1 MPIGDD
7 GGDRVVIMRLCSCM
21 TGMAYRS
28 EVVPFPASYEVSS
41 RLVRLGLGAIIYA
54 IISRSER
61 RMQCWM
67 LSWYSAPLYP
77 RTPHHRI
84 LRSNTRSNALM
95 EAVAGL
101 VCPVH
106 GVRPKNG
113 VGHWKQAIP
122 ASLGYLISL
131 QWIQKTPVGSF
142 LTPLKW
148 HRMWWV
154 WRKSASSSTRIK
166 QFSMPHRLSQWVSSK
181 YKSNLHNTPYLV
193 GLQACISSVSHA
205 FSGPFAEV
213 ERYRNISRKYFH
225 EKSEVKIYA
234 YSAYGR
240 STVALDEAEYQN
252 LRAKNSAV
260 ILLEATY
267 FLGSWYGW
275 NLGLKSSL
283 CNAILFTFT
292 RYTVNPTSIALNT
305 TISIPWINVYSE
317 IA

>member
-101 VCPVH
+101 VCPIH
-106 GVRPKNG
+106 GVHPKNG
-113 VGHWKQAIP
+113 VGRWKQPIP
-122 ASLGYLISL
+122 ASLGYSISL
-131 QWIQKTPVGSF
+131 QWIQKIPVGSF
-142 LTPLKW
+142 LTPLRW
-148 HRMWWV
+148 HRMQRV
-154 WRKSASSSTRIK
+154 RRKSALNLTRIK

-181 YKSNLHNTPYLV
+181 YKLNIQKISYFF
-193 GLQACISSVSHA
+193 GLQACISSVSRA
-205 FSGPFAEV
+205 FSGLFTEV
-213 ERYRNISRKYFH
+213 RLSWNPPRIYRPGDR
-225 EKSEVKIYA
+225 EVKIYA
-234 YSAYGR
+234 HSAYGR
-240 STVALDEAEYQN
+240 STVALDEAGYQK
-252 LRAKNSAV
+252 LRTKNSAV

-267 FLGSWYGW
+267 YPSNWWWW
-275 NLGLKSSL
+275 NLDLVTYPYP
-283 CNAILFTFT
+283 CNPLHFHWHEVH
-292 RYTVNPTSIALNT
+292 RQLNLH
-305 TISIPWINVYSE
+305 S
-317 IA
+317 A